1 MRAAVMWL
9 KLRLRKQEHGQDIV
23 EYAMLMALIAI
34 MAMVAIGWLGSMITE
49 TMYNGFIVGHFNFLQ
64 SP

>member
-1 MRAAVMWL
+1 MRAAVTWL
-9 KLRLRKQEHGQDIV
+9 KLRLRKHEHGQDIV

-34 MAMVAIGWLGSMITE
+34 MAMLAIGWLGRMISE

-64 SP
+64 NP